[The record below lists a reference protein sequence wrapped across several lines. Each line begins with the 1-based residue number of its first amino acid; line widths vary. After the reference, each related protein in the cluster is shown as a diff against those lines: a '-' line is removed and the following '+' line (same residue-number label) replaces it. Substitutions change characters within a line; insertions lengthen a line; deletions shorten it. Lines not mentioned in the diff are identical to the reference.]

1 MNTVTKSLI
10 GTGSLV
16 VAADSRGGSDS
27 SEDGTTA
34 DLQAEEAMVFTY
46 DFRPRVPFEIVDRL
60 SQPITNSVVSR
71 SPELTDYDEYTG
83 YLVLYR
89 PDTSGEYALVFTKGA
104 SFRQGATYRFETNV
118 RVFDTDLG
126 LLTAKVRFVRH
137 AEKPTTEETA
147 RTTTTRTTATNETA
161 TNETAVNETTA
172 NETTA
177 NEATTETVTTDTKT
191 TTEGG

>member
-10 GTGSLV
+10 GAGALV
-16 VAADSRGGSDS
+16 LGADSHGGSGS
-27 SEDGTTA
+27 SGEGTTA

-46 DFRPRVPFEIVDRL
+46 GFRPRVPFTVVDRL

-89 PDTSGEYALVFTKGA
+89 PNTSGEYALVFTKET
-104 SFRQGATYRFETNV
+104 SLRPGATYRFRTNV

-126 LLTAKVRFVRH
+126 LLS
-137 AEKPTTEETA
+137 AEIRSVGRAEETTTEEPAGTTA
-147 RTTTTRTTATNETA
+147 TQTTATNETA
-161 TNETAVNETTA
+161 A
-172 NETTA
+172 NETTT
-177 NEATTETVTTDTKT
+177 EAVIVEDET
-191 TTEGG
+191 TTESG